1 CAPGGRPTSR
11 CTAASRRRSRSRSA
25 RVESRRAGAF
35 PRDAVHGV
43 RCAAMAIATPLRGTA
58 TAAAALAE
66 ARERTLAL
74 VAQLSDHDVE
84 TARSELLSPLVWAL
98 AHIAAY
104 EDLWLV
110 RPCPGGELLQPE
122 LAAMYD

>member
-1 CAPGGRPTSR
+1 
-11 CTAASRRRSRSRSA
+11 
-25 RVESRRAGAF
+25 
-35 PRDAVHGV
+35 
-43 RCAAMAIATPLRGTA
+43 MAIATPLRGTA

-84 TARSELLSPLVWAL
+84 TARSELLSPLAWDL

-110 RPCPGGELLQPE
+110 RRFAGGELLQPE
-122 LAAMYD
+122 LAAMYDAFETPRAVRGDLPLLDPAQALAFLHLVRPRVLA